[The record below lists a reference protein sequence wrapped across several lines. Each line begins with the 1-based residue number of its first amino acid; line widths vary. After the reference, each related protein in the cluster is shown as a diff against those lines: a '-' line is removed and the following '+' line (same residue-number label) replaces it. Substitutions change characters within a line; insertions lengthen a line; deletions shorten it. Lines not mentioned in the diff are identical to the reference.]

1 MLKKDL
7 LGPSS
12 ENEILN
18 QNPRF
23 EYIVGMLAPQTSE
36 NDSNEQEIDG
46 DASFEGDADYTAGE
60 DDDNEPVFTNRFK
73 TPSSIGIS
81 FYLESS
87 TKSFNVDVT
96 WGDYTKASDKTTN
109 KEGKEVD
116 VSTYKR
122 HPQKETVVIDL
133 QEFSKNKEYPL
144 VCDSNVIL
152 YVSKI
157 GLKQGYTLI
166 TAYVNN
172 KRKNPESDIAG
183 MMFQVNLRAYS
194 QDKMDIFV
202 AEHICRKILAVD
214 EFYFAQRPI
223 LGRGRGCAATW
234 KANKNGRASEI
245 VSTFIPEYEFP
256 GVSAALEGFDPFFF
270 SMRTLSVAKKKDD
283 IINRLNVLANS
294 YEDWIQ
300 KKLIHDSKM
309 DDAKFKKEIGD
320 TVINKCIEAL
330 GRIRAGIQ
338 LLVED
343 DTAFDAFCFMNRS
356 MILQRN
362 IMNFSKKHGAGIECA
377 FRDFVDPRDP
387 SNNFGWRPFQ
397 IAFILMNLKGI
408 VDPEH
413 DNREVVDLLYF
424 PTGGGKTEA
433 YLGLM
438 AFVIANR
445 RLRAEENDEY
455 NRDGGVTAI
464 LRYTLRLL
472 TTQQRDRITKMILA
486 AELIRQ
492 KEYPKYGKEPI
503 SIGFWV
509 GGTVTP
515 NTFKELEEAPEDGR
529 LASYLGVDCF
539 YMPRTSYSGD
549 IPVVSFPYMHVCS
562 NVKCGRIFDLRENFD
577 LDRYLKF
584 GVTCPECHRQAYP
597 SRFITI
603 CENGHMDDFPWS
615 WWVHGGNTTC
625 KGMMRMYSTGNTST
639 LADMWVE
646 CSCGARRS
654 MSGATQHENFGG
666 MKCSGHHPFRPN
678 HKNEKCDKEMIP
690 SQRGASNVYFPV
702 MRSAISIPPW
712 INPLY
717 NLIDEH
723 LRLIDSYEEDF
734 GEMGLD
740 KVYQKYFSAFTRE
753 EFGAALLRRRQNIKE
768 FTEIKQMEY
777 SAITHHADP
786 VYASN
791 KKHFKAEEDP
801 LPDYLLPYFKRVIRI
816 TRLREVRVLL
826 GFTRVDAPDPDA
838 DEQTN
843 IVYLNKGKTEKW
855 LPAAEVHGEGVFIE
869 FNRDSIDAWL
879 RDPELGAL
887 SQKYAQ
893 CYKEFCESKE
903 WTVTTLRDA
912 RYVLMHTFAHLLIK
926 QMSMSSGYSSSA
938 IRERIY
944 FGDDM
949 SGVLL
954 YTGSADKEGSLGG
967 LVELGNIDQLIVL
980 MKDAFQEALVCTNDP
995 ECLNNVPA
1003 GNNSNGAACHSCCMI
1018 SETACENG
1026 NRMLDRGLIVPI
1038 DGRENQSYFKTLVEE
1053 LCQLEV

>member
-1 MLKKDL
+1 MADRFKFAEVRQEVIEMLKKDL

-413 DNREVVDLLYF
+413 EGDEQMTKEEIQASIKSIMFSGSVCGIEIYACLRDESGYQTKKIRATDKLLSSTKDKVAGFINCTYLADDAEFDTSENIADNKKEFYEISLIENYRPFIFLDDAEKRTEYYSESDRNKLSGFLFRINLNDKYFWVYQHIYSVSRIDRSKNVIALFVGDTYDEIDSDIVQIDSRADVIIFSSSVVTAKMDLMQRFFGFEQYIRAGAQKTIEIIRDLDIVDSLEKFVAFENKSKLTNAKKLLKAKNSPVLQMKKNDLLENLKKHSRY
-424 PTGGGKTEA
+424 KTMFKFEEDHI
-433 YLGLM
+433 
-438 AFVIANR
+438 VISS
-445 RLRAEENDEY
+445 
-455 NRDGGVTAI
+455 
-464 LRYTLRLL
+464 
-472 TTQQRDRITKMILA
+472 
-486 AELIRQ
+486 Q
-492 KEYPKYGKEPI
+492 KEAAAFIKMLNDDIVRSELTGKEYD
-503 SIGFWV
+503 SSS
-509 GGTVTP
+509 
-515 NTFKELEEAPEDGR
+515 KML
-529 LASYLGVDCF
+529 LG
-539 YMPRTSYSGD
+539 
-549 IPVVSFPYMHVCS
+549 PV
-562 NVKCGRIFDLRENFD
+562 
-577 LDRYLKF
+577 
-584 GVTCPECHRQAYP
+584 
-597 SRFITI
+597 
-603 CENGHMDDFPWS
+603 
-615 WWVHGGNTTC
+615 
-625 KGMMRMYSTGNTST
+625 
-639 LADMWVE
+639 
-646 CSCGARRS
+646 
-654 MSGATQHENFGG
+654 
-666 MKCSGHHPFRPN
+666 
-678 HKNEKCDKEMIP
+678 
-690 SQRGASNVYFPV
+690 GAS
-702 MRSAISIPPW
+702 
-712 INPLY
+712 
-717 NLIDEH
+717 H
-723 LRLIDSYEEDF
+723 
-734 GEMGLD
+734 
-740 KVYQKYFSAFTRE
+740 
-753 EFGAALLRRRQNIKE
+753 
-768 FTEIKQMEY
+768 
-777 SAITHHADP
+777 
-786 VYASN
+786 
-791 KKHFKAEEDP
+791 
-801 LPDYLLPYFKRVIRI
+801 
-816 TRLREVRVLL
+816 
-826 GFTRVDAPDPDA
+826 
-838 DEQTN
+838 
-843 IVYLNKGKTEKW
+843 
-855 LPAAEVHGEGVFIE
+855 
-869 FNRDSIDAWL
+869 
-879 RDPELGAL
+879 
-887 SQKYAQ
+887 
-893 CYKEFCESKE
+893 
-903 WTVTTLRDA
+903 
-912 RYVLMHTFAHLLIK
+912 
-926 QMSMSSGYSSSA
+926 
-938 IRERIY
+938 
-944 FGDDM
+944 
-949 SGVLL
+949 
-954 YTGSADKEGSLGG
+954 
-967 LVELGNIDQLIVL
+967 
-980 MKDAFQEALVCTNDP
+980 
-995 ECLNNVPA
+995 
-1003 GNNSNGAACHSCCMI
+1003 
-1018 SETACENG
+1018 
-1026 NRMLDRGLIVPI
+1026 
-1038 DGRENQSYFKTLVEE
+1038 
-1053 LCQLEV
+1053 